1 MLAEILYELYEAII
15 DLAVG
20 IKSKLPIA
28 QLGLPVQLHVGL
40 IMRSNL
46 TIYKSLFLHS
56 WASSLATLHCEHI
69 LSTSEAD

>member
-28 QLGLPVQLHVGL
+28 QQGLSVQLGL